1 VAWAWSLEILSI
13 VGPWNHHTG
22 PFFPGIDTKVITNR
36 NIDFDVEKDLRQ
48 SVFVKKLYFTSYIS
62 QGDFTQSLYWKS
74 DLCVHRNETAWARSN
89 SYIHVSVSALYIP
102 RIGLFMWLQQNK
114 QTDPGNI

>member
-1 VAWAWSLEILSI
+1 MLKKIYVRPCLWNRLE
-13 VGPWNHHTG
+13 T
-22 PFFPGIDTKVITNR
+22 
-36 NIDFDVEKDLRQ
+36 
-48 SVFVKKLYFTSYIS
+48 VFHKLHFT
-62 QGDFTQSLYWKS
+62 GDFTQSLYWKS
-74 DLCVHRNETAWARSN
+74 DLCIHRNETAWARSN